1 VKLIEAFHRTKWL
14 ASILNTTE
22 QVNKHI
28 NVYQKWYQP
37 KNQKQIYCFYAVPR
51 GEEPK
56 ESNAGKDWFKEINLA
71 EDLLN
76 FKKNKNTALH
86 FSSYPEKNLSS
97 ASETKKRNAPSSDA
111 NPNLE
116 NCCIEALHHHMLLH
130 CSRALQHLTT
140 PILLNCSQN
149 PCHH

>member
-76 FKKNKNTALH
+76 LKKKNTQLYILVVTLKKIYHQLVKQKNEMLH
-86 FSSYPEKNLSS
+86 PQ
-97 ASETKKRNAPSSDA
+97 
-111 NPNLE
+111 
-116 NCCIEALHHHMLLH
+116 M
-130 CSRALQHLTT
+130 QT
-140 PILLNCSQN
+140 PIWKIVA
-149 PCHH
+149 